1 MIFDCFNRVAILHI
15 DVAVVLPEEILAVRH
30 DICISVLHS
39 LTLSERH
46 SKNNSEKRG
55 LSGAFTTP
63 LGRHYAGYRSKGF
76 CPVNTT
82 TTEDFNLGSIKLD
95 FIVRSLQKNG

>member
-39 LTLSERH
+39 LTLSERDV
-46 SKNNSEKRG
+46 RV
-55 LSGAFTTP
+55 TP
-63 LGRHYAGYRSKGF
+63 VAADNREGNRPQTSQYSACRAWES
-76 CPVNTT
+76 CI
-82 TTEDFNLGSIKLD
+82 GSDHLACM
-95 FIVRSLQKNG
+95 RA